1 MKSNQEFEQEVEIL
15 IKESVSKNQSYIKDE
30 GETKEKTL
38 KKQFFNNRNKIDI
51 NEAWREIEKLFEN
64 FSIQDKKLIEKPIMK
79 EEQKIIE
86 QIDVLQTPQPKIHS
100 PSIQTTK
107 TKELLEEKDKDRN
120 KRTVT
125 RKLKF
130 NLD

>member
-100 PSIQTTK
+100 HSIQTTK
-107 TKELLEEKDKDRN
+107 TKELLEEKEKDRN